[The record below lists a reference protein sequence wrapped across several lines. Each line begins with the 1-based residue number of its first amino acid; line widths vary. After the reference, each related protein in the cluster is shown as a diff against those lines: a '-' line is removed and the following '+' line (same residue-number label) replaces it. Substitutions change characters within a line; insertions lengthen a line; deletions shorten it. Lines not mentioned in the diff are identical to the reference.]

1 MESSLHPPRPRRL
14 TRAFRRKIRQ
24 DTAANQKKRVEF
36 VRLQMNLLSSQLML
50 LKELLTVVLLMLVVL
65 KCRRLWRSIFR

>member
-1 MESSLHPPRPRRL
+1 M

>member
-1 MESSLHPPRPRRL
+1 M

-50 LKELLTVVLLMLVVL
+50 VKELLTVVLVVLLVL